1 MKRLILVGGPMGV
14 GKSAVC
20 SALLERLQPG
30 AYLDGDWCWNIRPF
44 MVSEETKAMV
54 LDNICAILTRFLA
67 CEALE
72 NVIFG
77 WVLHQ
82 QEIWDEIC
90 RRLPLSNV
98 EVQRFVLL
106 ASPETLRRRVER
118 DVAAGRPIA
127 VPKNYYPGDD
137 PSKEPIFRWRAH
149 GYLLYTNW
157 LNYYVYQDTP
167 YDLSQ
172 LEALKK

>member
-106 ASPETLRRRVER
+106 ASPEALRRRVER
-118 DVAAGRPIA
+118 DVAAGRREPGAVERSLAYLPLYGQVEARKLCTDNLAPGAAADWIA
-127 VPKNYYPGDD
+127 AQMRRGG
-137 PSKEPIFRWRAH
+137 E
-149 GYLLYTNW
+149 
-157 LNYYVYQDTP
+157 
-167 YDLSQ
+167 
-172 LEALKK
+172 